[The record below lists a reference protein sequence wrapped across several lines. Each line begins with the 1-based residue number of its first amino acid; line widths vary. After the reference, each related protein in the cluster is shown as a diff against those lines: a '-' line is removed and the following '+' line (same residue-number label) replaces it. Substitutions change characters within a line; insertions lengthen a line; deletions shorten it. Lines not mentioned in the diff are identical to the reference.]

1 MATFYRKTSYKSTLT
16 PEEREARAE
25 ARFQKKFAQDEAR
38 RAKSAFNYAT
48 AGGHY
53 APTER
58 QFKATS
64 IMLWDQTV
72 IDDYLVFMSA
82 QIVNLG
88 FLTGTKVHHDHIHRV
103 NEFIRNNPS
112 LDL

>member
-1 MATFYRKTSYKSTLT
+1 MAFYRKYTYKSTLT

-38 RAKSAFNYAT
+38 RAKSAFNYPT
-48 AGGHY
+48 AGGY
-53 APTER
+53 FVPTER
-58 QFKATS
+58 QFKATA
-64 IMLWDQTV
+64 IMLWDQNC
-72 IDDYLVFMSA
+72 IDDPLVFMSA
-82 QIVNLG
+82 QTVNLG
-88 FLTGTKVHHDHIHRV
+88 YLTSIKVHHDHIHRV

>member
-1 MATFYRKTSYKSTLT
+1 MAFYRKYTYKSTLT

-38 RAKSAFNYAT
+38 RAKSAFNYPT

-53 APTER
+53 IPTER
-58 QFKATS
+58 QFKATA
-64 IMLWDQTV
+64 IMLWDQNC
-72 IDDYLVFMSA
+72 IDDPLVFMSA
-82 QIVNLG
+82 QTVNLG
-88 FLTGTKVHHDHIHRV
+88 YLTSIKVHHDHIHRV

>member
-1 MATFYRKTSYKSTLT
+1 MAFYRKTSYKSTLT
-16 PEEREARAE
+16 PEQREARAE

-38 RAKSAFNYAT
+38 RAKSAFNYPT

-53 APTER
+53 VPTER
-58 QFKATS
+58 QFRATA
-64 IMLWDQTV
+64 IMLWDQNC
-72 IDDYLVFMSA
+72 IDDPLVFMSA
-82 QIVNLG
+82 QTVNLG
-88 FLTGTKVHHDHIHRV
+88 YLTSIKVHHDHIHWV